1 MSIAANAWLI
11 WYRYLEDGNQHDQG
25 RIIAR
30 QRKHILALE
39 ERCKIKDDDVD
50 DDIAPIFSNT
60 SQNQLALRVQDL
72 TNQVGHWK
80 GQVEFGVAEYTQ
92 VSLERDKL
100 KRERD
105 YYRDLCTSTPNSGS
119 NNVVGIT
126 SNFLPGSQSI
136 NNVTTIGEVNINM
149 AAPDV
154 KRPKYGNHCLREMKR
169 QKCDHGNC
177 DYYHSYQSARWAP
190 IRPSLPANQKAE
202 LGS

>member
-1 MSIAANAWLI
+1 MATNTTK
-11 WYRYLEDGNQHDQG
+11 D

-92 VSLERDKL
+92 
-100 KRERD
+100 
-105 YYRDLCTSTPNSGS
+105 
-119 NNVVGIT
+119 
-126 SNFLPGSQSI
+126 SI

-149 AAPDV
+149 VAPDV

-169 QKCDHGNC
+169 QNCDHGNC

-202 LGS
+202 LGSQVLSSSH